1 MSNVMILCVLYLS
14 GFGEGQLCP
23 HLDTLLTFSI
33 LSNSHSVFVC
43 ASNQLSASVLGVIWV
58 TSRFSYAWGYYTG
71 GKTEIK

>member
-1 MSNVMILCVLYLS
+1 MSNVMILCVLSIS

-23 HLDTLLTFSI
+23 HLETLLTFSI
-33 LSNSHSVFVC
+33 LSNSLTVC
-43 ASNQLSASVLGVIWV
+43 TSNQLSASVLGVIWV